1 MRLQPIDWKANP
13 LIDRWKKLRKDMGKK
28 NIAGSLRTASSI
40 RPSSPLWIIV
50 QKELGD
56 HVRSWRFGI
65 LLGLIFLACIGSVYA
80 AVSALQAGVETSE
93 TDTSFLFLQIF
104 TLSDGVLPN
113 FVTFVAFLGPL
124 MGIALGFDSVNSERS
139 KGTLSRLMS
148 QPIYRDDFILAKFM
162 ASLLL
167 IAIVVFALGFLVM
180 GLGLIVIGY
189 PPTPEEF
196 WRVLIFLLISTV
208 YIGFWLNL
216 SILLS
221 IRFRQ
226 AATSALSAIS
236 IWLFFTLFYS
246 MILNLIGRAIV
257 PSDQG
262 ATGEWL
268 SYQNTML
275 MLNRIS
281 PAELF
286 SEATST
292 MLTPNVR
299 ALGPLTMEQII
310 GTIPSPLPLGQ
321 SLLLVWPQV
330 IGLIAATAVSFAV
343 SYVLFMRQEIRSR
356 S

>member
-1 MRLQPIDWKANP
+1 MQRNRSREQ
-13 LIDRWKKLRKDMGKK
+13 
-28 NIAGSLRTASSI
+28 TAD
-40 RPSSPLWIIV
+40 PGNTQLPSPLWVIV

-56 HVRSWRFGI
+56 HIRSWRFGI
-65 LLGLIFLACIGSVYA
+65 LLGLIFLACIGSLYA
-80 AVSALQAGVETSE
+80 AVTALQAGIQSE
-93 TDTSFLFLQIF
+93 ESDNSFLFLQMF

-113 FVTFVAFLGPL
+113 FATFVAFLGPL

-148 QPIYRDDFILAKFM
+148 QPVYRDDFILAKFI

-180 GLGLIVIGY
+180 GLGLLVIGY

-196 WRVLIFLLISTV
+196 GRVIIFLIISTV

-246 MILNLIGRAIV
+246 MILNLIGRAIA
-257 PSDQG
+257 PSSQ
-262 ATGEWL
+262 AAGEWI

-275 MLNRIS
+275 MLNRLS

-330 IGLIAATAVSFAV
+330 IGLIAATAVCFAV

>member
-1 MRLQPIDWKANP
+1 MNQPLKRWNLKPLFTKWAKRLPIAPPRLSKGD
-13 LIDRWKKLRKDMGKK
+13 L
-28 NIAGSLRTASSI
+28 GSINL
-40 RPSSPLWIIV
+40 PSPLWVIV

-56 HVRSWRFGI
+56 HIRSWRFGI
-65 LLGLIFLACIGSVYA
+65 LLGLIFLACIGSLYA
-80 AVSALQAGVETSE
+80 AVTALQAGIQSEE
-93 TDTSFLFLQIF
+93 TDHSFLFLQMF

-113 FVTFVAFLGPL
+113 FATFVAFLGPL

-148 QPIYRDDFILAKFM
+148 QPVYRDDFILAKFI

-167 IAIVVFALGFLVM
+167 IAIVVFALGLLVM
-180 GLGLIVIGY
+180 GLGLLVIGF

-196 WRVLIFLLISTV
+196 GRVMIFLIISTV

-226 AATSALSAIS
+226 AATSALLAIS

-246 MILNLIGRAIV
+246 MILNLIGRAIA
-257 PSDQG
+257 PSSQ
-262 ATGEWL
+262 ATGEWI

-275 MLNRIS
+275 MLNRLS

-330 IGLIAATAVSFAV
+330 IGLVAATAVCFAL
-343 SYVLFMRQEIRSR
+343 SYVWFMRQEIRSR
-356 S
+356 T

>member
-1 MRLQPIDWKANP
+1 MRQPLARWNIGTLLDKWKNWRNAP
-13 LIDRWKKLRKDMGKK
+13 TREETTRFQEKRL
-28 NIAGSLRTASSI
+28 
-40 RPSSPLWIIV
+40 PSPLWVIV

-56 HVRSWRFGI
+56 HIRSWRFGI
-65 LLGLIFLACIGSVYA
+65 LLGLIFLACIGSIYS
-80 AVSALQAGVETSE
+80 AVTALQAGIQSE
-93 TDTSFLFLQIF
+93 EADNSFLFLQMF
-104 TLSDGVLPN
+104 TLSDGALPN
-113 FVTFVAFLGPL
+113 FATFVAFLGPL
-124 MGIALGFDSVNSERS
+124 MGIALGFDSVNAERS

-148 QPIYRDDFILAKFM
+148 QPIYRDDFILAKFA

-196 WRVLIFLLISTV
+196 GRVVIFLIISSV

-236 IWLFFTLFYS
+236 IWLFFTLFYN
-246 MILNLIGRAIV
+246 MILNLIGRAIA
-257 PSDQG
+257 PSSEAAAD
-262 ATGEWL
+262 WF

-275 MLNRIS
+275 MLNRLS

-299 ALGPLTMEQII
+299 ALGPLTMEQVI

-330 IGLIAATAVSFAV
+330 IGLIAATAICFAV